1 MNRLIKVLFFAL
13 VVKPFVLVVIG
24 LNTRGRENL
33 SGQGGY
39 VVIAN
44 HNSHLDTLVL
54 MSLFP
59 LSQIHKIRPVAA
71 ADYFLEQGGFKAWF
85 ANVCIGILALDRQ
98 GKSDRNA
105 LFDECH
111 KAIHN
116 GDILI
121 LFPEGS
127 RGNPE
132 EFSELKKGIFYLV
145 DQHPETSIIPVMM
158 HGLGKAMPKG
168 SKIPVPFNCDCI
180 IGEPLP
186 RSDSAD
192 TFLDTII
199 ESFTELSDHCLTR
212 DKNKVLEFNQPD
224 LVVKT
229 DRLTIRPVVPED
241 KEDLL
246 GYLSNPN
253 VAQYLPDGI
262 YDEAK
267 VDAWL
272 VEQLETSP
280 VAYSLIENKSG
291 TAIGHI
297 HFHPTF
303 NDYTYEIGWVIHP
316 DSQKKGYAFE
326 AAKALMEH
334 GFAKMNIQ
342 RIVATCQPENTAS
355 YQLMEKLGMR
365 REGHF
370 KQCIQRSNGEWWD
383 EYFYA
388 ILKTEM

>member
-1 MNRLIKVLFFAL
+1 MI
-13 VVKPFVLVVIG
+13 
-24 LNTRGRENL
+24 
-33 SGQGGY
+33 
-39 VVIAN
+39 
-44 HNSHLDTLVL
+44 
-54 MSLFP
+54 
-59 LSQIHKIRPVAA
+59 
-71 ADYFLEQGGFKAWF
+71 
-85 ANVCIGILALDRQ
+85 
-98 GKSDRNA
+98 
-105 LFDECH
+105 
-111 KAIHN
+111 
-116 GDILI
+116 
-121 LFPEGS
+121 
-127 RGNPE
+127 
-132 EFSELKKGIFYLV
+132 
-145 DQHPETSIIPVMM
+145 
-158 HGLGKAMPKG
+158 
-168 SKIPVPFNCDCI
+168 
-180 IGEPLP
+180 
-186 RSDSAD
+186 
-192 TFLDTII
+192 
-199 ESFTELSDHCLTR
+199 
-212 DKNKVLEFNQPD
+212 
-224 LVVKT
+224 KT

-246 GYLSNPN
+246 SYLSNPN

-272 VEQLETSP
+272 EEQLETSP

-297 HFHPTF
+297 HFHPTL